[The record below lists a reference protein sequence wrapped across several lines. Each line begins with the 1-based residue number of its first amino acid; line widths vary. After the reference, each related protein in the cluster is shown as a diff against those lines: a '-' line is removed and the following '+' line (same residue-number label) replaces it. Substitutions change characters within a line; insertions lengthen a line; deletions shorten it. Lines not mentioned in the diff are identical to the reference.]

1 MNISVIGTGY
11 VGLVAGV
18 CFAKKGHKVIG
29 VDIDQQKVDNINNK
43 IPPIYE
49 EGLKDLMNET
59 VDTGSFRATTDLKGA
74 VVNSDVTFIG
84 VGTPSREDGSIN
96 LDYLLSAV
104 NAVAEALKE
113 KNSYHVIVI
122 KSTVT
127 PGTTESLIP
136 IIEEKSGKRH
146 GNDFAVAMNPE
157 FLKEGFAIHDFLE
170 PDRIVIGVSDKKAA
184 EVLANVYSVLDA
196 PLVMMSSTKAAEMV
210 KYTSNSLLATKISF
224 ANEVGDICKKL
235 NVDVYEV
242 MKGVG
247 LDHRLGPYFLNAGPG
262 FGGSCFPKDVHALI
276 AVAKAIG
283 FNPKLLNAVLE
294 VNHDQPLRVVEL
306 ARKKGLKDR
315 IAVLGLAFKPGTDD
329 IRETP
334 SIPIIHELLKEGK
347 HVIAYDPKAMENTKK
362 VLPNIEYAG
371 SAQEAVSKADMV
383 IIVTHWDEFRND
395 NMYRGKVVIDT
406 RDIIKDKTNIDYEG
420 LCW

>member
-1 MNISVIGTGY
+1 
-11 VGLVAGV
+11 
-18 CFAKKGHKVIG
+18 
-29 VDIDQQKVDNINNK
+29 
-43 IPPIYE
+43 
-49 EGLKDLMNET
+49 
-59 VDTGSFRATTDLKGA
+59 
-74 VVNSDVTFIG
+74 
-84 VGTPSREDGSIN
+84 
-96 LDYLLSAV
+96 
-104 NAVAEALKE
+104 
-113 KNSYHVIVI
+113 
-122 KSTVT
+122 
-127 PGTTESLIP
+127 
-136 IIEEKSGKRH
+136 
-146 GNDFAVAMNPE
+146 
-157 FLKEGFAIHDFLE
+157 
-170 PDRIVIGVSDKKAA
+170 
-184 EVLANVYSVLDA
+184 
-196 PLVMMSSTKAAEMV
+196 
-210 KYTSNSLLATKISF
+210 
-224 ANEVGDICKKL
+224 
-235 NVDVYEV
+235 
-242 MKGVG
+242 
-247 LDHRLGPYFLNAGPG
+247 
-262 FGGSCFPKDVHALI
+262 VHALI